1 MTFNP
6 LVNWNICQQY
16 DGSFFN
22 MEDILHVPYDVR
34 PTGIIL
40 KAHKLN
46 VFLCSNCFLQCLQ
59 HKAFHPNE
67 PLPPIEQHL
76 LDMLE
81 MPSVVKERCQAAL
94 EKVKALFPLK
104 EVGKKKEEKT
114 AQDIF
119 KDK

>member
-1 MTFNP
+1 
-6 LVNWNICQQY
+6 
-16 DGSFFN
+16 
-22 MEDILHVPYDVR
+22 MEDILRVPYDVR
-34 PTGIIL
+34 HTGIIL
-40 KAHKLN
+40 KAHEQRKTFSL
-46 VFLCSNCFLQCLQ
+46 NCFLQCLQ

-76 LDMLE
+76 LEMLE
-81 MPSVVKERCQAAL
+81 MPCVVKERCQAPL